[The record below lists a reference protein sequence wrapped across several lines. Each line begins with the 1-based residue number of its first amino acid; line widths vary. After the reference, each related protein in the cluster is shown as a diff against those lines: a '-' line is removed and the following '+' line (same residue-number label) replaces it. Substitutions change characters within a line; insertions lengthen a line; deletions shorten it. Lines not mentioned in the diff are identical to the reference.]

1 MSTDSPGVCR
11 FCARTVTPTATD
23 TVHRVYTRRV
33 GGDAATVATTE
44 RFACDHCF
52 HDVHALTADMQRR
65 NVSDRAALA
74 GHDCSFCDGD
84 IAPDAAATRLDV
96 DQERY
101 VLCADCTDV
110 FEEFCAS
117 VPETAPGPASETTA
131 ANAVVADGGT
141 PEEDDT
147 DLGTVLD
154 SGLDDVVE
162 GDRVHFDLRRDT
174 GDGSAPTET
183 VSGDVTSADTSY
195 IGGSTIY
202 VDGDDGEEYRVES
215 SFSSDAVRVTTVHGH
230 DLQFRGHLDELRVD
244 R

>member
-1 MSTDSPGVCR
+1 MSTDSPDACR
-11 FCARTVTPTATD
+11 FCTRTVVATATD

-33 GGDAATVATTE
+33 DADAATVDTSE

-52 HDVHALTADMQRR
+52 DDVRALAADMQHRP
-65 NVSDRAALA
+65 VADRSALA
-74 GHDCSFCDGD
+74 SHDCSLCAGAVPADGG
-84 IAPDAAATRLDV
+84 ATQLDV
-96 DQERY
+96 DQDRY

-110 FEEFCAS
+110 FDEFCAT
-117 VPETAPGPASETTA
+117 VPETAPEPDAATA
-131 ANAVVADGGT
+131 EVVADGGT
-141 PEEDDT
+141 PEGDGS

-154 SGLDDVVE
+154 SGLDDVAE

-215 SFSSDAVRVTTVHGH
+215 SFSSEAVRVTTVHGH
-230 DLQFRGHLDELRVD
+230 DLEFEGHLDELRVD

>member
-1 MSTDSPGVCR
+1 MSTDTPDACR
-11 FCARTVTPTATD
+11 FCARTVTSTATD
-23 TVHRVYTRRV
+23 TGHRVYTRRV
-33 GGDAATVATTE
+33 DADGATVDTTE
-44 RFACDHCF
+44 RLACGHCF
-52 HDVHALTADMQRR
+52 ADVRALTADMRR
-65 NVSDRAALA
+65 HSVSDHGALA
-74 GHDCSFCDGD
+74 AHDCSFCGGD
-84 IAPDAAATRLDV
+84 TEPGADVTQLDV
-96 DQERY
+96 DQQRY

-110 FEEFCAS
+110 FERFCAS
-117 VPETAPGPASETTA
+117 VPETEPGPAADASA
-131 ANAVVADGGT
+131 ATEVVADGGT
-141 PEEDDT
+141 PEQDDT

-174 GDGSAPTET
+174 GDDSAPTKT

-215 SFSSDAVRVTTVHGH
+215 SFSSDAVRVTTVHGR
-230 DLQFRGHLDELRVD
+230 DLQFEGHLDELRVD

>member
-1 MSTDSPGVCR
+1 MSTDSPDTCR
-11 FCARTVTPTATD
+11 FCTRIVTPTATD
-23 TVHRVYTRRV
+23 TVHRIYTRRV
-33 GGDAATVATTE
+33 DGDAATVETSE

-52 HDVHALTADMQRR
+52 DDVRALAADMQHRHMI
-65 NVSDRAALA
+65 DRATLA
-74 GHDCSFCDGD
+74 DHDCSLCGGD
-84 IAPDAAATRLDV
+84 VTPDAGATQLDV
-96 DQERY
+96 DQDRY
-101 VLCADCTDV
+101 VLCPDCTDV
-110 FEEFCAS
+110 FDEFCAS
-117 VPETAPGPASETTA
+117 VPETAPESRTGTTSA
-131 ANAVVADGGT
+131 TEVVADGGT
-141 PEEDDT
+141 PEEDGS

-202 VDGDDGEEYRVES
+202 VDGDDDEEYRVES

-230 DLQFRGHLDELRVD
+230 DLQFEGHLDELRVD

>member
-1 MSTDSPGVCR
+1 MSTDSPDTCG
-11 FCARTVTPTATD
+11 FCARSVDPTPTEP
-23 TVHRVYTRRV
+23 VHRVATRRV
-33 GGDAATVATTE
+33 DGDAATE

-52 HDVHALTADMQRR
+52 GDVRTLAADLARR
-65 NVSDRAALA
+65 HVADRAALA
-74 GHDCSFCDGD
+74 DHDCSLCGD
-84 IAPDAAATRLDV
+84 APDGGVTQLDV
-96 DQERY
+96 DQDRY
-101 VLCADCTDV
+101 VLCAACADV
-110 FEEFCAS
+110 FDEFCAS
-117 VPETAPGPASETTA
+117 VPETAPAAATDAPATTE
-131 ANAVVADGGT
+131 VVADGGT
-141 PEEDDT
+141 PEEDGT

-154 SGLDDVVE
+154 SGLDDVAE

-174 GDGSAPTET
+174 GDGSAPIET

-230 DLQFRGHLDELRVD
+230 DLQFEGHLDELRVD

>member
-1 MSTDSPGVCR
+1 MPTDSPDVCR

-23 TVHRVYTRRV
+23 TVHRVYTRRAD
-33 GGDAATVATTE
+33 GDGAAVATE
-44 RFACDHCF
+44 QFACDHCF
-52 HDVHALTADMQRR
+52 DDVRALVADMEPRPDGDD
-65 NVSDRAALA
+65 NLA
-74 GHDCSFCDGD
+74 DHDCGLCGGAV
-84 IAPDAAATRLDV
+84 APDAGATRLVV
-96 DQERY
+96 DRDRY
-101 VLCADCTDV
+101 LLCPDCTDV
-110 FEEFCAS
+110 FDEFCAS
-117 VPETAPGPASETTA
+117 VPETAPEPAADAPTA
-131 ANAVVADGGT
+131 TEVVADGGA
-141 PEEDDT
+141 PEQDDT

-230 DLQFRGHLDELRVD
+230 DIEFQGHLDELRVD